1 MPQGV
6 ILAIPSGLPPLSGN
20 RITIRF
26 RPALT
31 AHGGK
36 LLSGSG
42 KGTAVHAASFLRS
55 REIVLEDRLLKTP
68 KRLDRIFAHEVFH
81 FVWLRIGNQKR
92 LSYETLLQAELRRGA
107 HGELGWSAE
116 SLKQDL
122 TEYDCAARTGKWRE
136 YACESFCDTAGWAF
150 GSGARYVEMTLAKTF
165 RKHRLRW
172 LVEQML
178 QQPLPI

>member
-1 MPQGV
+1 MPRG
-6 ILAIPSGLPPLSGN
+6 IPYGMPGSLPPLTGN
-20 RITIRF
+20 RIKVMF

-31 AHGGK
+31 AHAGK

-42 KGTAVHAASFLRS
+42 KGTAVHAASFLRT

-68 KRLDRIFAHEVFH
+68 KRLRRIFAHEVFH

-92 LSYETLLQAELRRGA
+92 RSYEMVLEAELRRGA

-122 TEYDCAARTGKWRE
+122 TAADCAARTSKWRQ

-150 GSGARYVEMTLAKTF
+150 GSNRKYAELTLAKGF
-165 RKHRLRW
+165 RKLRLRW
-172 LVEQML
+172 LVEEML